1 MQIIGLETSK
11 HGQNDVKSQNMEY
24 LYKTLI
30 NFFLLDREG
39 LELIVLPWKC
49 HSEHTTELCEA
60 CNNCTEFQ
68 FYKEKVVKDILFFV
82 ILHHFVSL
90 L

>member
-49 HSEHTTELCEA
+49 HSEHIMELCNEY
-60 CNNCTEFQ
+60 NNWTKFQ
-68 FYKEKVVKDILFFV
+68 FHAEKVFSPL
-82 ILHHFVSL
+82 
-90 L
+90 